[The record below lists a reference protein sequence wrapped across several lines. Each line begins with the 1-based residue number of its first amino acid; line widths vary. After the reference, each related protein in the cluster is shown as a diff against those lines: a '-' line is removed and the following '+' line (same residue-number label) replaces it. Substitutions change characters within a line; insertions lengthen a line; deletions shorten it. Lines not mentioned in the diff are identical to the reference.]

1 MRTRTTFVS
10 AAIVLL
16 TALAFACQISLAS
29 AAEEGKKHKKSKG
42 SQISRS
48 KPAMAQPGRGI
59 QSKKAKAAE
68 EAKKHKKSKGTQISR
83 YTPTIA
89 QPGGGIQSTKAKAAE
104 SSGMKKGQNCAT
116 QGPKVKKVSP
126 DEGKTGD
133 KVTITG
139 ERFGAPGCVTMVS
152 FGPGSPAKFTQVDD
166 KTLTAVVPDGKNGLE
181 LLTVTGSVGVDSKP
195 FLRK

>member
-1 MRTRTTFVS
+1 MKVNGTVR
-10 AAIVLL
+10 AIGIL
-16 TALAFACQISLAS
+16 TALVFACQIGLAM
-29 AAEEGKKHKKSKG
+29 AAEETKKKQTKKHQTTEQTKKKQTKKHQTTKVASAV
-42 SQISRS
+42 
-48 KPAMAQPGRGI
+48 PQPGGGI
-59 QSKKAKAAE
+59 Q
-68 EAKKHKKSKGTQISR
+68 KKSKGTEVRR

-104 SSGMKKGQNCAT
+104 SSRMTQGKNCAT
-116 QGPKVKKVSP
+116 QWPKVKKVTP
-126 DEGKTGD
+126 DEGKTGE

-152 FGPGSPAKFTQVDD
+152 FGPGSPAKFTHVDD

-181 LLTVTGSVGVDSKP
+181 LLTVTGSVGEDSKP

>member
-29 AAEEGKKHKKSKG
+29 AAEEAKKHKKSKG
-42 SQISRS
+42 SKISRS
-48 KPAMAQPGRGI
+48 TSAKAQPGGGI
-59 QSKKAKAAE
+59 Q
-68 EAKKHKKSKGTQISR
+68 KKSKGTQISR

-139 ERFGAPGCVTMVS
+139 ERFGQPGCVAMVS
-152 FGPGSPAKFTQVDD
+152 FGPGSPAKFTHVDD

>member
-10 AAIVLL
+10 AAIVSLP
-16 TALAFACQISLAS
+16 ALAFACQISLDS
-29 AAEEGKKHKKSKG
+29 AAEESKKHKKSKG
-42 SQISRS
+42 SKNSRS
-48 KPAMAQPGRGI
+48 TPAKAQPGGGI
-59 QSKKAKAAE
+59 Q
-68 EAKKHKKSKGTQISR
+68 KKSKGTQVSR
-83 YTPTIA
+83 YTPTVA

-139 ERFGAPGCVTMVS
+139 ERFGQPGCVSMVS
-152 FGPGSPAKFTQVDD
+152 FGPGSPAKFTHVDD
-166 KTLTAVVPDGKNGLE
+166 MARAAGIENGKNGLE
-181 LLTVTGSVGVDSKP
+181 LLTVTGAVGEDSKP
-195 FLRK
+195 FLRKYLLFFGDDQRAG

>member
-1 MRTRTTFVS
+1 MKVNGTVR
-10 AAIVLL
+10 AIGVL
-16 TALAFACQISLAS
+16 TALVFACQVGLAM
-29 AAEEGKKHKKSKG
+29 AAEETKKKQTKKHQTTKVASAV
-42 SQISRS
+42 
-48 KPAMAQPGRGI
+48 PQPGGGI
-59 QSKKAKAAE
+59 Q
-68 EAKKHKKSKGTQISR
+68 KKSKGTQVSR

-104 SSGMKKGQNCAT
+104 SSRMTQGKNCAT

-126 DEGKTGD
+126 DEGKTGE

-139 ERFGAPGCVTMVS
+139 ERFGAPGCVAMVS
-152 FGPGSPAKFTQVDD
+152 FGPGSPAKFTHVDD

-181 LLTVTGSVGVDSKP
+181 LLTVTGAVGEDSKP

>member
-1 MRTRTTFVS
+1 MKTRTTFVS

-16 TALAFACQISLAS
+16 TALSFACQISLAS
-29 AAEEGKKHKKSKG
+29 AAD
-42 SQISRS
+42 
-48 KPAMAQPGRGI
+48 
-59 QSKKAKAAE
+59 
-68 EAKKHKKSKGTQISR
+68 EAKKHKKSKGSKISSSTSAKAQPVGGTQKKSKASNISGS
-83 YTPTIA
+83 TVAMA

-116 QGPKVKKVSP
+116 QGPKIKKVAP
-126 DEGKTGD
+126 DEGRTGD

-152 FGPGSPAKFTQVDD
+152 FGPGSPAKFTHVDD
-166 KTLTAVVPDGKNGLE
+166 KTVTAVVPDGKNGLE

>member
-1 MRTRTTFVS
+1 MKTRTTFVS
-10 AAIVLL
+10 TAIVLL
-16 TALAFACQISLAS
+16 TALAFACQISVAS
-29 AAEEGKKHKKSKG
+29 
-42 SQISRS
+42 
-48 KPAMAQPGRGI
+48 
-59 QSKKAKAAE
+59 AAE
-68 EAKKHKKSKGTQISR
+68 EAKKHKKSKGSKVSRSTSAKAQPGGGIQKKSKGTQVSR

-126 DEGKTGD
+126 DEGKTGE

-139 ERFGAPGCVTMVS
+139 ERFGAPGCVAMVS
-152 FGPGSPAKFTQVDD
+152 FGPGSPAKFTHVDD

-181 LLTVTGSVGVDSKP
+181 LLTVTGAVGEDSKP

>member
-29 AAEEGKKHKKSKG
+29 AAEEAKKHKKSKG
-42 SQISRS
+42 SKISRS
-48 KPAMAQPGRGI
+48 TLAKAQPGGGI
-59 QSKKAKAAE
+59 Q
-68 EAKKHKKSKGTQISR
+68 KKSKGTQVSR

-116 QGPKVKKVSP
+116 QGPKVKKASP
-126 DEGKTGD
+126 DEGKTGE

-139 ERFGAPGCVTMVS
+139 GRFAAPGGLAMPSFGA
-152 FGPGSPAKFTQVDD
+152 
-166 KTLTAVVPDGKNGLE
+166 
-181 LLTVTGSVGVDSKP
+181 
-195 FLRK
+195 

>member
-29 AAEEGKKHKKSKG
+29 AAEESKKHKKSKG
-42 SQISRS
+42 SKISRS
-48 KPAMAQPGRGI
+48 TPAKAQPGGGI
-59 QSKKAKAAE
+59 Q
-68 EAKKHKKSKGTQISR
+68 KKSKGTQVSR
-83 YTPTIA
+83 YTPTVA

-126 DEGKTGD
+126 DEGKTGE

-139 ERFGAPGCVTMVS
+139 ERFGAPGCVAMVS
-152 FGPGSPAKFTQVDD
+152 FGPGGAAKFTHVDD
-166 KTLTAVVPDGKNGLE
+166 RTMTAMVPDRKSGVE
-181 LLTVTGSVGVDSKP
+181 VLTVTGAVGEDSKA

>member
-29 AAEEGKKHKKSKG
+29 AAEEAKKHKKSKG
-42 SQISRS
+42 SKISRS
-48 KPAMAQPGRGI
+48 TSAKAQPGGGI
-59 QSKKAKAAE
+59 Q
-68 EAKKHKKSKGTQISR
+68 KKSKGTQVSR

-126 DEGKTGD
+126 DEGKTGE

-139 ERFGAPGCVTMVS
+139 ERFGQPGCVTMVS
-152 FGPGSPAKFTQVDD
+152 FGPGGEIGRASFRERDQM
-166 KTLTAVVPDGKNGLE
+166 AVVADCKNEIEVLN
-181 LLTVTGSVGVDSKP
+181 D
-195 FLRK
+195 

>member
-1 MRTRTTFVS
+1 MKTRTTFVS
-10 AAIVLL
+10 TAIVLL

-29 AAEEGKKHKKSKG
+29 AAEEAKKQKKSKG
-42 SQISRS
+42 RKASRS
-48 KPAMAQPGRGI
+48 TSAKAQPGGGI
-59 QSKKAKAAE
+59 Q
-68 EAKKHKKSKGTQISR
+68 KKSKGTQVSR

-126 DEGKTGD
+126 DEGKTGE

-139 ERFGAPGCVTMVS
+139 EGFGQRGGVNMVS
-152 FGPGSPAKFTQVDD
+152 FGPGCLAQFTDVDD

-181 LLTVTGSVGVDSKP
+181 LLTVTGAVGEDSKP

>member
-29 AAEEGKKHKKSKG
+29 AAEEAKKHKKSKG
-42 SQISRS
+42 SKVSRATS
-48 KPAMAQPGRGI
+48 AKAQPGGGI
-59 QSKKAKAAE
+59 Q
-68 EAKKHKKSKGTQISR
+68 KKSKGTQVSR

-104 SSGMKKGQNCAT
+104 SSVMKKGQNCAT

-139 ERFGAPGCVTMVS
+139 ERFGQPGCVAMVS
-152 FGPGSPAKFTQVDD
+152 FAPGSPAKFTHVDD
-166 KTLTAVVPDGKNGLE
+166 RIITVTVPAGKKGME
-181 LLTVTGSVGVDSKP
+181 LLISSEERREGKKP
-195 FLRK
+195 MPRR

>member
-16 TALAFACQISLAS
+16 TALAFACQISVAS
-29 AAEEGKKHKKSKG
+29 
-42 SQISRS
+42 
-48 KPAMAQPGRGI
+48 
-59 QSKKAKAAE
+59 AAE
-68 EAKKHKKSKGTQISR
+68 EAKKHKKSKGSKVSR
-83 YTPTIA
+83 STPTIA

-104 SSGMKKGQNCAT
+104 SSGMKQGKNCAT
-116 QGPKVKKVSP
+116 QGPKVKKVTP
-126 DEGKTGD
+126 DEGKTGE

-139 ERFGAPGCVTMVS
+139 ERFGAPGCVAMVS
-152 FGPGSPAKFTQVDD
+152 FGPGSPAKFTHVDD

-181 LLTVTGSVGVDSKP
+181 LLTVTGAVGEDSKP

>member
-1 MRTRTTFVS
+1 MKTRTTFVR

-16 TALAFACQISLAS
+16 TALAFAGQISLAS
-29 AAEEGKKHKKSKG
+29 AAEDAKKHKKSKG
-42 SQISRS
+42 SKVSS
-48 KPAMAQPGRGI
+48 SASAKAQPGG
-59 QSKKAKAAE
+59 
-68 EAKKHKKSKGTQISR
+68 GTQKKTKTNKTGKVSG
-83 YTPTIA
+83 TTVAMA

-104 SSGMKKGQNCAT
+104 SSRLAQGKNCAT
-116 QGPKVKKVSP
+116 QGPKLKKVTP
-126 DEGKTGD
+126 DEGKTGE

-152 FGPGSPAKFTQVDD
+152 FGPGSPAKFTHVDD

-181 LLTVTGSVGVDSKP
+181 LLTVTGSVGEDSKP